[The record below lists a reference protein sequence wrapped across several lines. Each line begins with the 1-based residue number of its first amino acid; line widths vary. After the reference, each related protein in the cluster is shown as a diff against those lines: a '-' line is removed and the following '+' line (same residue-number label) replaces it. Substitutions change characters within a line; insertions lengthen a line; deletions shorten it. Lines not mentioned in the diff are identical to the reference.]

1 MTSSETVPK
10 TTDTSISVCSTKI
23 KKTDTCFNSEEY
35 VKKMEVKIGS
45 TNRQP
50 TTKKK
55 INSQLSAQNCIHN
68 RWKED
73 TTGNNIF
80 AKCINVCQVYFIGH
94 SANKLFAECCKKHT
108 RQNNDTRQTKLLPSA
123 EKKTLGKLRKSTQQ
137 NRDTRQKTATWTSV
151 S

>member
-55 INSQLSAQNCIHN
+55 INSRLSTQNCIHN
-68 RWKED
+68 RWKEE
-73 TTGNNIF
+73 TL
-80 AKCINVCQVYFIGH
+80 QYY
-94 SANKLFAECCKKHT
+94 LFQMSYE
-108 RQNNDTRQTKLLPSA
+108 
-123 EKKTLGKLRKSTQQ
+123 
-137 NRDTRQKTATWTSV
+137 
-151 S
+151 